1 MDTRHTQ
8 RIYDNNCQDLALNL
22 YKIFKTIDG
31 LCMQDRW
38 IDMSM
43 DSQFILVLGVSYKGG
58 FLCAAAFTSL

>member
-1 MDTRHTQ
+1 
-8 RIYDNNCQDLALNL
+8 
-22 YKIFKTIDG
+22 
-31 LCMQDRW
+31 MQDRW